1 MKAYR
6 ISEQGSNAT
15 LHVFTDKA
23 KAERYHGY
31 YDGAEIEELIID
43 ESPFDKSKEGFF
55 ILHGVG
61 SSYDP
66 STKNI
71 YPLLKNNTSEL
82 DNGYDLDDIFLLSQF
97 NTEWWLKLSPEE
109 TVYLRDEYDNKIQQV
124 NKG

>member
-1 MKAYR
+1 MKKAYR

-23 KAERYHGY
+23 KAERYQGY

-43 ESPFDKSKEGFF
+43 ESPFDNSKEGFY

-66 STKNI
+66 ATKKI
-71 YPLLKNNTSEL
+71 YPLLKNNTSDLE
-82 DNGYDLDDIFLLSQF
+82 NGSDLDELFFSSQF
-97 NTEWWLKLSPEE
+97 NTEWWGKLTP
-109 TVYLRDEYDNKIQQV
+109 DEAAFLIKEAS
-124 NKG
+124 